1 MNESAR
7 LRRPGAA
14 SAAASHDAAPH
25 TARLLSV
32 PLVAAALACLVALA
46 GCVQEPQPRA
56 TVLREL
62 DSGYT
67 SSNGGGQAYLRNQVN
82 VGLTTRVQ

>member
-1 MNESAR
+1 MDQALR
-7 LRRPGAA
+7 LRQPNAA

-25 TARLLSV
+25 TVRLLSV
-32 PLVAAALACLVALA
+32 PLVIAALACLIALA
-46 GCVQEPQPRA
+46 GCVAEPQPRA

>member
-1 MNESAR
+1 MNQASR
-7 LRRPGAA
+7 LRQPGAA
-14 SAAASHDAAPH
+14 PAAASHDAAPH
-25 TARLLSV
+25 TVRLLGL
-32 PLVAAALACLVALA
+32 PLVIAALACLAALA
-46 GCVQEPQPRA
+46 GCVKEPQPRA

-82 VGLTTRVQ
+82 VGLTTRAQ

>member
-1 MNESAR
+1 MNEASR

-14 SAAASHDAAPH
+14 TAAASHDAAPR
-25 TARLLSV
+25 TVRLLGL
-32 PLVAAALACLVALA
+32 PLVIAALACLAALA
-46 GCVQEPQPRA
+46 GCVKEPQPRA

-82 VGLTTRVQ
+82 VGVATRVQ

>member
-1 MNESAR
+1 MHEAC
-7 LRRPGAA
+7 LRHPGAVP
-14 SAAASHDAAPH
+14 AAASHDAAPRVV
-25 TARLLSV
+25 RLPGV
-32 PLVAAALACLVALA
+32 PLAVAALACLAALA
-46 GCVQEPQPRA
+46 GCVKEPQPRA